1 MWNLPLSYQSGST
14 GAGTD
19 AFPETDACSEY
30 SCIFVYRYGSR
41 SDPADSQPCRVCTGA
56 AYGRPERIALWKG
69 FTEEHGIRKQV
80 DCITAGSK
88 FKLSAEEIRKAV
100 ERIVVTSAALTIGE
114 SEIGRICEEVLL
126 KPSCGSIKRIPVQ
139 YTFDDLKLWPEQK
152 RILNNI
158 CAHVWHRHKV
168 YDEWN
173 LESRYSY
180 GKNVSALFYG
190 PPGTGKTMAVH
201 VIANM
206 LNLPLYRID
215 LSQVVDKIHW

>member
-1 MWNLPLSYQSGST
+1 MP
-14 GAGTD
+14 
-19 AFPETDACSEY
+19 
-30 SCIFVYRYGSR
+30 
-41 SDPADSQPCRVCTGA
+41 

-100 ERIVVTSAALTIGE
+100 ERIVVTSATLTIGE

-152 RILNNI
+152 RIL
-158 CAHVWHRHKV
+158 CAR
-168 YDEWN
+168 
-173 LESRYSY
+173 
-180 GKNVSALFYG
+180 
-190 PPGTGKTMAVH
+190 MAP
-201 VIANM
+201 A
-206 LNLPLYRID
+206 
-215 LSQVVDKIHW
+215 